1 MYGNGQEMNRI
12 RVLRVLAA
20 NVCVGCV
27 LASSHGLAHHALLAF
42 DNSRLIEVRGVIED
56 VFWANPHIRITVR
69 TADDTVWDLEGSSL
83 NGIERNSGLTRQDFP
98 IGEEA
103 VFTGL
108 PSRRGDPR
116 MRPALARLSSGQV
129 VVIER
134 SRVEQLGL
142 LDEIADRPAA
152 DSEQV
157 AEAIRTANGIFRVW
171 TNVGRTRDHYSDA
184 DLPLTDAARAAKESW
199 NQEEDDTL
207 LLCIPA
213 GLPEAM
219 LTPFPMA
226 FIDEGDSIVLH
237 LEEWDNVRT
246 IHMRED
252 ADRTNQAPSH
262 LGYSVGRWEDGA
274 LVVSTTEIDH
284 PFMDDLG
291 TPLSG
296 SAEIIERFEMSEDE
310 TRLDWSA
317 TVVDPETFTEPVALP
332 IVHFEWQPGTQIKP
346 YNCTVYPG

>member
-1 MYGNGQEMNRI
+1 MNRSRACPVPLVGI
-12 RVLRVLAA
+12 LA
-20 NVCVGCV
+20 GSV
-27 LASSHGLAHHALLAF
+27 LASSHSLAHHALLAF

-83 NGIERNSGLTRQDFP
+83 NSIERNSGLTREDFP

-103 VFTGL
+103 AFTGI

-142 LDEIADRPAA
+142 LDDIADRPAA

-157 AEAIRTANGIFRVW
+157 EEAVRTANGIFRVW
-171 TNVGRTRDHYSDA
+171 TNIGRTRDHYSDA
-184 DLPLTDAARAAKESW
+184 DLPLTDAARMAKESW

-213 GLPEAM
+213 GMPEAM
-219 LTPFPMA
+219 LTPFPMEFTDA
-226 FIDEGDSIVLH
+226 GDSIVLH

-246 IHMRED
+246 IHMRGD
-252 ADRTNQAPSH
+252 AGRANQATSH

-291 TPLSG
+291 TPLSR
-296 SAEIIERFEMSEDE
+296 SAEIIERFEMSEGE

-317 TVVDPETFTEPVALP
+317 TIIDPETFTAPVVLP

-346 YNCTVYPG
+346 YNCTVFPG